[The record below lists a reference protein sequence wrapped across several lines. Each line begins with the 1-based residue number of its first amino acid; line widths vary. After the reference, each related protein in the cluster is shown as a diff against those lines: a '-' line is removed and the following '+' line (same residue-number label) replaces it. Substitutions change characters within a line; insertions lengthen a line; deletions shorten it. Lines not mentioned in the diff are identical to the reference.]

1 MITVET
7 LDQHYLDKTGQRAPS
22 WLTSEWEWQ
31 DIVWR
36 KAEKIV
42 FNLQK
47 RIYKATKAGR
57 LKQAKALQKL
67 LLRSSCSIILNVRRI
82 TQDNSGKKTAGVDGI
97 KSLNP
102 SQRKELVKELMSL
115 ATATFKNYRAKPIRR
130 AWIPKANGKL
140 RPLGI
145 PTINDRVVQGV
156 VKTAIEPHKEATFEP
171 NSYGF
176 RPAHSTHDAI
186 EDIYLALRLK
196 KKWVLDADIKGCF
209 DNIDH
214 NYLLN
219 LIDGKTAKYTI
230 KQWLKAGIME
240 NQEFQPSDIGTPQG
254 GIISPLLANI
264 ALDGMEVYLYNKLK
278 EKGYKVSELRRGAI
292 SIIKY
297 ADDFVVMHE
306 NKKVIEDSK
315 IIIAEWLKKRG
326 LELSEE
332 KTRIVHSTDGF
343 DFLGF
348 NCRHYKNKTTGYYAK
363 NNANKQGFKL
373 LIKPSKKSIKTHSDK
388 IKEVLRQMKAA
399 PQEEVIKRLN
409 PIIKG
414 WTNYFRIGVSNEI
427 FNKLDYLMWQKL
439 WAWSKRRHHTK
450 GKKWIADKYFHTIGK
465 RKWNFA
471 TKKDSQ
477 IDQVLYH
484 YSDTKIKRHVKVQKG
499 KSFYDGDE
507 IYWAKRLS
515 GGYGDITPS
524 KARMLKFQDG
534 KCAYCGAVFKNGD
547 LMEAHH
553 KTHKANGGMDKYG
566 NLILMHKHC
575 HDQYHAEHLRI
586 RAEKRRLKALEKA
599 RSRKRKPKKIKSG
612 YCSPVNGGADKDHM
626 GGAVTAQAVVQSGIY
641 VS

>member
-130 AWIPKANGKL
+130 VWIPKANGKL

-450 GKKWIADKYFHTIGK
+450 GKKWIAAKYFHTIGK

-471 TKKDSQ
+471 TKKDGQ
-477 IDQVLYH
+477 IDQVLHH

-524 KARMLKFQDG
+524 KAKMLKSQDG

-566 NLILMHKHC
+566 NLILMHRHC
-575 HDQYHAEHLRI
+575 HDQYHAEHLKI

-599 RSRKRKPKKIKSG
+599 RSRKRKTMKRNSG
-612 YCSPVNGGADKDHM
+612 YCSSDKGGTDKGHM
-626 GGAVTAQAVVQSGIY
+626 GGAVQSGIY